1 MARVALLLMIAA
13 ALALAACGEDDAESL
28 SADEVATEFERLAD
42 DIVEPAEGAG
52 GEPLATEVECEDASE
67 ENYFDCTGTIAG
79 QESEFQLVVEG
90 NTIDVVPPKDRVP
103 PAD

>member
-1 MARVALLLMIAA
+1 MRRLLTALLIAA
-13 ALALAACGEDDAESL
+13 AATLGVACGDEAEDSL
-28 SADEVATEFERLAD
+28 SADEVASEFERLSDEIVQSEGGGAD
-42 DIVEPAEGAG
+42 
-52 GEPLATEVECEDASE
+52 PLATEVECEDASE

-90 NTIDVVPPKDRVP
+90 DTIDVVPPAERVP